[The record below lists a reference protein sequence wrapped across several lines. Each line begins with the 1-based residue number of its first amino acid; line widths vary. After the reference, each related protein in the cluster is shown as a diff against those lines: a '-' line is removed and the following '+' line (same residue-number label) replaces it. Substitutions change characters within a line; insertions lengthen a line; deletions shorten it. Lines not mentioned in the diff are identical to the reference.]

1 MTDAKITSE
10 KMNNTTTVKPKV
22 LIADTMSSLA
32 LAVFEERGIEAIN
45 PGKLSKQELFDMVG
59 EFDGIAL
66 RSSTQITEELLSHAT
81 NLKVVGRAGIGVD
94 NVDVP
99 ACTKRGVVVMNTPF
113 GNAITTAEHAM
124 AMMLSLA
131 RHIPQAN
138 QSTHEGKW
146 EKSKFMGMELT
157 GKLLGIIGA
166 GNIGSIVAKKS
177 IGYGLRV
184 QAYDPFLTDERADKL
199 GVEKVDL
206 DTLLGTSDIISLHVP
221 KTPETAN
228 IISASAINKMKR
240 GSLLINC
247 ARGGLVDE
255 LALLVALKS
264 NHIKGAALDVYEV
277 EPAKDNPLFGLPN
290 IICTPHL
297 GASTVEAQEKVAIQV
312 AQQMSDYLLGGAINN
327 ALNAPSL
334 SAEEAKQLKPYLQ
347 LAQRLGS
354 FIGQLTDDPI
364 KSLTVTYGGDANGL
378 NVSPL
383 TMQVVQSLLE
393 RHSSFVNSV
402 NAREVASQRNIDVI
416 EALSEG
422 NDEYPCRITIDV
434 QTESHN
440 HSISGTLIKHRP
452 RVIDVKGIPLESE
465 LGEHM
470 LYITNLDTPGVIGDI
485 GTSAATSLINIA
497 NLHLGRES
505 NGGKAIALLEIEA
518 QPSDDAMQKLSV
530 LANINTVKYLNF
542 PSL

>member
-10 KMNNTTTVKPKV
+10 KMNHTSIVKPKV

-32 LAVFEERGIEAIN
+32 LAVFEERGIEAIT

-66 RSSTQITEELLSHAT
+66 RSSTQITEELLGYAS
-81 NLKVVGRAGIGVD
+81 NVKVVGRAGIGVD
-94 NVDVP
+94 NVDVA

-184 QAYDPFLTDERADKL
+184 QAYDPFLTEERADKL
-199 GVEKVDL
+199 GVQKVDL

-277 EPAKDNPLFGLPN
+277 EPAKNNPLFGLPN

-364 KSLTVTYGGDANGL
+364 ESLTVTYGGEANGL
-378 NVSPL
+378 NLSPL
-383 TMQVVQSLLE
+383 TTQVVQSLLE

-402 NAREVASQRNIDVI
+402 NAREVATQRNIDLI

-422 NDEYPCRITIDV
+422 KDEYPCRITV
-434 QTESHN
+434 AVKTEAHT
-440 HSISGTLIKHRP
+440 HSISGTLIQHRP
-452 RVIDVKGIPLESE
+452 RVIDVKGIPLESQ

-470 LYITNLDTPGVIGDI
+470 LYITNQDTPGVIGDI

-497 NLHLGRES
+497 NLHLGREAS
-505 NGGKAIALLEIEA
+505 GGNAMALLEIEA
-518 QPSDDAMQKLSV
+518 QPSHDAMQKLSA